1 MTVIDMAGN
10 LNDLMNLYQQMKSD
24 PRKFFNLPQDVDVTN
39 PEGIIQYLLN
49 TGKVS
54 QAQVNNAMNMR
65 NSPLVQ
71 RLMGR

>member
-10 LNDLMNLYQQMKSD
+10 INDLMNLYQQMKSD

-49 TGKVS
+49 TGRIS

>member
-49 TGKVS
+49 TGRVS

-65 NSPLVQ
+65 NNPLIQ
-71 RLMGR
+71 QLIRQ

>member
-65 NSPLVQ
+65 NSPLIQ
-71 RLMGR
+71 QLIRH

>member
-49 TGKVS
+49 TGRIS

>member
-54 QAQVNNAMNMR
+54 QEQVNNAMNMR
-65 NSPLVQ
+65 NSPIVQ

>member
-10 LNDLMNLYQQMKSD
+10 LNDLMNLYQQMRAD
-24 PRKFFNLPQDVDVTN
+24 PRKFFNLPPDVNVN
-39 PEGIIQYLLN
+39 SPEGIMQYLLN
-49 TGKVS
+49 TGKIS

>member
-1 MTVIDMAGN
+1 MAGN

-54 QAQVNNAMNMR
+54 QEQVNNAMNMR
-65 NSPLVQ
+65 NSPIVQ

>member
-10 LNDLMNLYQQMKSD
+10 INDLMNLYQQMRAD
-24 PRKFFNLPQDVDVTN
+24 PRKFFNLPQDVDVN
-39 PEGIIQYLLN
+39 SPEGIVQYLLN
-49 TGKVS
+49 TGRIS

>member
-49 TGKVS
+49 TGRIS

-65 NSPLVQ
+65 NSPIVQ